1 MGLLSCHDSKL
12 KIKFWKVETKCSKAQ
27 NLTKKS
33 FARSKNKI
41 CKLAKCKKIK
51 ISLQTLCC
59 FWDFLLQN
67 CNIFLRCCAKNFS
80 EFQICQ
86 CSPTVLVCFPGLKPC
101 KWWSENWSANVWKK
115 VLKLW
120 KQSFAG
126 LQSGKKKKNLCKHNF
141 VFEFSFFRSATLFF
155 TVLCNHFFRVS
166 NLSLFS
172 QCIVCFP
179 DLKPCK

>member
-27 NLTKKS
+27 NLKHYVVCEISFFRTAKK
-33 FARSKNKI
+33 KN
-41 CKLAKCKKIK
+41 
-51 ISLQTLCC
+51 
-59 FWDFLLQN
+59 
-67 CNIFLRCCAKNFS
+67 LRCCAKNFS

-126 LQSGKKKKNLCKHNF
+126 LQSGKKKISANIILFLSFPSSEVQHSFLRCCAITF
-141 VFEFSFFRSATLFF
+141 SEFRICHCSPS
-155 TVLCNHFFRVS
+155 V
-166 NLSLFS
+166 
-172 QCIVCFP
+172 
-179 DLKPCK
+179 